1 MCLRAFVK
9 ADPRSVW
16 LGIVVL
22 FLVCATPAGASPMDA
37 GAAPSLTVLAASLD
51 AAISPAQADMLD
63 AALAQARD
71 RRAAFLLLRLN
82 TPGGSIEV
90 MRRMVMSLLGSPVP
104 VVIWVGPSGARAA
117 SAGVFLA
124 AAATTLAMA
133 PQTTIGSA
141 SPVGLGGSDI
151 KGTINTK
158 IKNDL
163 LSLLHGMSK
172 RSGRNDGWYAR
183 AVTQAANLDA
193 MEAVKLRV
201 ADMIAVSEND
211 LLEQLGKRG
220 VATPQGT
227 LPFVA
232 EDVRLLPFEPGL
244 RYTVLSWLL
253 DPGVAYVLLLVGLA
267 LLYFEVTTPGAIFP
281 GVFGS
286 LALLLA
292 LYALSVLPTNAAGL
306 LLLVLGCVFFGLE
319 VHIVSYGLLGFA
331 GVLSLFIG
339 SLLLFRGS
347 GIGML
352 PLRLILPTVIGLSVF
367 LGLLGYVVARS
378 QLSRPK
384 TGQDALV
391 GQTALVK
398 TWSGLSGKVLV
409 RGELWDATSP
419 VPLAL
424 VPEQQVT
431 VQSVSGLVL
440 GITANPAQPGE
451 NAS

>member
-63 AALAQARD
+63 AALAQARE

-141 SPVGLGGSDI
+141 SPVGLGGGDI

-163 LSLLHGMSK
+163 LSLLHGMSR

-227 LPFVA
+227 LTFVA
-232 EDVRLLPFEPGL
+232 EDVRLIPFEPGL

-424 VPEQQVT
+424 VPQQQVT